1 MKIYYE
7 SSKRRRKIGIGIKPE
22 KPQKIKANPILQALE
37 VQKLLTNKEA
47 KSKNELAKKIGLS
60 RVRVT
65 QIMNLLKLNP
75 EIIQKIASLEP
86 AAFNFLTER
95 KLRPLTLIRNKSIQ
109 MATFRKMFQEAQDYV
124 EDRANK

>member
-22 KPQKIKANPILQALE
+22 KLQKIKANPILQALE
-37 VQKLLTNKEA
+37 FQKILTNKEVR
-47 KSKNELAKKIGLS
+47 SKNELAKKIGLS

-75 EIIQKIASLEP
+75 EIIQRIASFEP

-95 KLRPLTLIRNKSIQ
+95 KLRPLTRIKDKNTQ
-109 MATFRKMFQEAQDYV
+109 MVAFRKISEGK
-124 EDRANK
+124 RGG

>member
-22 KPQKIKANPILQALE
+22 KLQKIKANPILRALE
-37 VQKLLTNKEA
+37 FQKILTNKEV

-75 EIIQKIASLEP
+75 EILKRIALFEP

-95 KLRPLTLIRNKSIQ
+95 KLRPLTRIKDKNTQIAVFKKILRE
-109 MATFRKMFQEAQDYV
+109 TQENSL
-124 EDRANK
+124 RLR

>member
-37 VQKLLTNKEA
+37 FQKLLTNKEA

-75 EIIQKIASLEP
+75 EIIQQIASFEP

-95 KLRPLTLIRNKSIQ
+95 KLRPLTRIKDKNTQI
-109 MATFRKMFQEAQDYV
+109 AVFRKMFRETQ
-124 EDRANK
+124 

>member
-22 KPQKIKANPILQALE
+22 KLQKIKANPILRALE
-37 VQKLLTNKEA
+37 FQKILTNKEV

-86 AAFNFLTER
+86 TVFNFLTER
-95 KLRPLTLIRNKSIQ
+95 KLRPLTRIRDKNTQ
-109 MATFRKMFQEAQDYV
+109 MVAFRKILRGTQMGC
-124 EDRANK
+124 NI